1 MKRLICLMLCIALM
15 LSSVVFAE
23 TYTGKDAVYQPLKYE
38 TKDSDEVRAMQERLK
53 ELGFF
58 DAGITGGYYGVT
70 ADAVREF
77 QKAAG
82 LEVNRKLASGEMLAL
97 LFSDDAPLA
106 DGAQPTAAPVPTATP
121 DVVLSYGLKN
131 NEKVRQVQ
139 KRLAELGYF
148 ASNVTGNYFDVTR
161 VAVEAFQAKAGLE
174 VNGKVIDSKTMELLF
189 SESAPAANWS
199 PSATAT
205 PMPTATPR
213 PVYTTVPNATPRPA
227 LFYGSSSG
235 DAVIEMQLRLK
246 ELGFLTSTATGG
258 YWSITEKAVAAF
270 QLAAGLPVNGRV
282 ADTYTL
288 EKLFSNDAP
297 VGPDWKEEVNQLM
310 PLYFGVSGDLQVRDM
325 QDRLRELGYFSDVS
339 TGSYYLKTSDAVAE
353 FQKAVGLPV
362 RGYIASV
369 EMLEILY
376 SENAPKYDP
385 DRPEATLRP
394 TETPEPTA
402 TSAPTVTPEP
412 TATPVPTVEPTKAP
426 YRELK
431 YGMSADDEVYAMQVR
446 LRELGYLNTSPTGGY
461 WSMTVTAVKAFLK
474 DQGLSGDGKTMTAQM
489 LALLYQE
496 KQPEEDEPGE
506 DETVLYETLTYG
518 MEKNAGVKAMQ
529 ARLRALGYFNE
540 SATGNYY
547 SLTARAVEAFQLAAG
562 LPINGDAVSPE
573 MQALLFS
580 ADAPTADGGVL
591 PPEDGGS
598 SGGSDL
604 PALDTS
610 YQALKYGMENSDLV
624 RMMQKKLK
632 ERGFFSGSPTGGYYD
647 ATRKAVASFQTYA
660 KLPVNGK
667 EASSLTL
674 AYLYYTG
681 DLDALIAN
689 GGVVPPSN
697 GTPEYDPDKYQNA
710 QTDTLLSKG
719 DKGEQVNLLIMRLTE
734 LGYLTD
740 TKPTYY
746 DSDVHDAVKW
756 FQNTNLLDSDG
767 IAGPKTLKTLYSKSA
782 MSADEG
788 MKDNVSSGEPEEVEG
803 EKIEVSIGTVLNI
816 DWFSSE
822 GDRYYNRRTGAMCD
836 GAVVIITD
844 VDSGLSFRA
853 KRGGGYNHADME
865 PLTAYDTWVMY
876 QIYDEEWTWKRHAVY
891 ITLENGISLAASING
906 MPHGSGSISNNNFDG
921 HFCAHFLNSRT
932 HGTDRVDPDHQA
944 AVKKAA
950 SR

>member
-38 TKDSDEVRAMQERLK
+38 MKDSDEVRAMQERLK

-97 LFSDDAPLA
+97 LFSDDAPA
-106 DGAQPTAAPVPTATP
+106 ANGVQPTATPVPTATP
-121 DVVLSYGLKN
+121 DVVLAYGLKN
-131 NEKVRQVQ
+131 NEKVRQIQ
-139 KRLAELGYF
+139 KRLKELGYYT
-148 ASNVTGNYFDVTR
+148 SSITGNYFDVSR
-161 VAVEAFQAKAGLE
+161 RAIEAFQIKAGLE
-174 VNGKVIDSKTMELLF
+174 VDGMVLNSKTMALLF

-213 PVYTTVPNATPRPA
+213 PVYTVVPNATPRPA
-227 LFYGSSSG
+227 LFYGDTSE
-235 DAVIEMQLRLK
+235 AIREMQKRLK
-246 ELGFLTSTATGG
+246 DLKYMEATATGS
-258 YWSITEKAVAAF
+258 YWSATVQAVAAF
-270 QLAAGLPVNGRV
+270 QEAVGLPVNGRV
-282 ADTYTL
+282 ADTETL

-297 VGPDWKEEVNQLM
+297 VKPGEEEEIRPMM
-310 PLYFGVSGDLQVRDM
+310 PLYFGLSGDPQVRTM
-325 QDRLRELGYFSDVS
+325 QDRLRELGYFDDVS
-339 TGSYYLKTSDAVAE
+339 TGSYYLKTSEAVGK

-362 RGYIASV
+362 RDYIASI
-369 EMLEILY
+369 ELLEILY
-376 SENAPKYDP
+376 SDDAPKYDP
-385 DRPEATLRP
+385 NRPAATLR
-394 TETPEPTA
+394 
-402 TSAPTVTPEP
+402 P
-412 TATPVPTVEPTKAP
+412 TATPVPTATPKPTATPVPTATTVPTAEPTKAP

-431 YGMSADDEVYAMQVR
+431 YGMSADDEVYAMQAR
-446 LRELGYLNTSPTGGY
+446 LRELGYLTTSPTGGY

-496 KQPEEDEPGE
+496 KQPGEDEPGE

-529 ARLRALGYFNE
+529 ARLHALGYFNE

-632 ERGFFSGSPTGGYYD
+632 ERGFFSGSATGGYYD
-647 ATRKAVASFQTYA
+647 ATRKAVAAFQTYA

-667 EASSLTL
+667 EASSMTL

-689 GGVVPPSN
+689 GGVVPPSA

-740 TKPTYY
+740 AKPTYY

-767 IAGPKTLKTLYSKSA
+767 IAGPKTLKTLYSESA
-782 MSADEG
+782 MSADES
-788 MKDNVSSGEPEEVEG
+788 MKDNVSSGEPEKVEG

-906 MPHGSGSISNNNFDG
+906 MPHGSGSVSNNNFDG